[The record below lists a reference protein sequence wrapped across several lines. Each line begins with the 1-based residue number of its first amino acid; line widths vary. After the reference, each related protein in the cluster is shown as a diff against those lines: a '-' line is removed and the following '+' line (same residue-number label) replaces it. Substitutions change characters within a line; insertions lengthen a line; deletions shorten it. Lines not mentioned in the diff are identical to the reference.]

1 MKEIDGDYVHAISIY
16 LDAGFPGK
24 ATLIISDK
32 DIVHPQDLLES
43 AATALIYA
51 GLRKQSGD
59 TYQRTVQ
66 FQIAMPAC
74 QFTQTG
80 QQLEKL

>member
-51 GLRKQSGD
+51 GLRK
-59 TYQRTVQ
+59 
-66 FQIAMPAC
+66 
-74 QFTQTG
+74 
-80 QQLEKL
+80 